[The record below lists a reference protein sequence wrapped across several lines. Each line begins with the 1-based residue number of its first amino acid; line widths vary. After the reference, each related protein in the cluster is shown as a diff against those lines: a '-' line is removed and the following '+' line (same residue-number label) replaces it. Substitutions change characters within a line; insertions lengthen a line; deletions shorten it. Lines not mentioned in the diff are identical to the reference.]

1 MSRLVIGL
9 TGGIGSGKSAASD
22 RFAHHGIQIVD
33 ADVVAR
39 EVVAPG
45 TEGLAAIAERH
56 GNDVLLEDGGLDRAA
71 LRQLIFAD
79 PKEKDWLEAL
89 LHPLIRT
96 RIQSQLA
103 SAASP
108 YVILSSPLLVET
120 DQRELV
126 DRICVVDV
134 PESVQLQRTMQR
146 DQNDEALV
154 RRIMAAQA
162 SRQIRR
168 AQADDVVDNNGTL
181 DALHTAVDTLHHKYL
196 QLAC

>member
-181 DALHTAVDTLHHKYL
+181 DALHTTVDTLHHKYL

>member
-22 RFAHHGIQIVD
+22 HFARHGIRIVD
-33 ADVVAR
+33 ADVVSRA
-39 EVVAPG
+39 VVAPG
-45 TEGLAAIAERH
+45 TPGLAAVAERH
-56 GNDVLLEDGGLDRAA
+56 GSGILLRDGGLDRAA
-71 LRQLIFAD
+71 LRRLIFAD

-96 RIQSQLA
+96 NIQSQLT
-103 SAASP
+103 SAAGP

-134 PESVQLQRTMQR
+134 PESVQVQRTMQR
-146 DQNDEALV
+146 DHNDEALV

-162 SRQIRR
+162 SRQMRL
-168 AQADDVVDNNGTL
+168 AQADDVLDNNGTL
-181 DALHTAVDTLHHKYL
+181 DALHAAVDVLHHKYL
-196 QLAC
+196 QLA